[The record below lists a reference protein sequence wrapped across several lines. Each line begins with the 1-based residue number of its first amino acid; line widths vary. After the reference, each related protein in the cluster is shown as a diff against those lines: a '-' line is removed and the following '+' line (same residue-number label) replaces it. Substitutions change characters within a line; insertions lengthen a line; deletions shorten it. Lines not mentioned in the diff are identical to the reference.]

1 MVGIDIVEQLTEFS
15 KNNLRKDQPQLLQ
28 SIILVTGDGS
38 VGYSPKAPY
47 DAIHVGA
54 AADGPLT
61 ALHQQLK
68 PGGRMIVPVGP
79 QGGTQYLEQHDKRE
93 DGKVVVKRLMGVRYG
108 SLVRK
113 EVKPDQAQNG
123 VRHAPVVGMSDSR
136 RAQEAERRAREAEGR
151 ARTAERE
158 KEVAIGEKEAAK
170 RAKEAAER
178 EKAVAIWEKEAAK
191 MEKEA
196 VEREKAVA
204 IREKEA
210 AKMEKE
216 AVEREKA
223 VAIRE
228 KEETKRGK
236 EAAETAKLVA
246 IREKEEAKRGKEAAE
261 RGREVAETRR
271 QECERMLEELESEKQ
286 QQQQQVEAY
295 WAVERREIQLTDQEI
310 GRGAWAT
317 VSVAVFRGAR
327 VAAKCVHS
335 QIISPH
341 NIQLFKREMDMA
353 ARIRHPNLLLFI
365 GATLQGEMVI
375 LTELMSTSLRKEL
388 EREYQLTP
396 RLAIAIGLDVA
407 RALNYLHLMRPHPLI
422 HRDIS
427 SANVLLESLPN
438 GRWRAKVSDYGTVN
452 LQRNLT
458 TSNPGNPCYS
468 APEAYNPSQQSPKM
482 DIFSFGALLTEML
495 AGKMD

>member
-38 VGYSPKAPY
+38 VGYPPKAPY

-54 AADGPLT
+54 AADGALT

-93 DGKVVVKRLMGVRYG
+93 DGRVVVKRLMGVRYG

-123 VRHAPVVGMSDSR
+123 VRHAPLIGMSDR
-136 RAQEAERRAREAEGR
+136 RAQEAEKRAQEAEKRAREAEGR

-170 RAKEAAER
+170 REKEAAER
-178 EKAVAIWEKEAAK
+178 EKAVAIWEKEEAK
-191 MEKEA
+191 
-196 VEREKAVA
+196 
-204 IREKEA
+204 REKEA
-210 AKMEKE
+210 AEM
-216 AVEREKA
+216 
-223 VAIRE
+223 
-228 KEETKRGK
+228 
-236 EAAETAKLVA
+236 AKLVA

-271 QECERMLEELESEKQ
+271 QECERMLEELEGEEK

-375 LTELMSTSLRKEL
+375 LTELMSTSLRREL